1 MELKLSKTITEINE
15 GIEEIRQLAKQEFS
29 FLDGYDKIDCMPE
42 PESVEIITV
51 YGNILERENQT
62 SVDKIED
69 LIPTHFAAIKQQLLK
84 GKKVY
89 VRIMPELTT
98 RGMAEISLYTR
109 LILI

>member
-1 MELKLSKTITEINE
+1 LKLKLSNTTEEIKE
-15 GIEEIRQLAKQEFS
+15 GILELAQLAKMEFV
-29 FLDGYDKIDCMPE
+29 FLSDYDKIDCMPE

-51 YGNILERENQT
+51 FGNSNPTLGT
-62 SVDKIED
+62 CVDKIED
-69 LIPTHFAAIKQQLLK
+69 LIPTHLAAIKKQLLK

-98 RGMAEISLYTR
+98 RGMAEIGLYTR